1 MEKVINPFMT
11 HWNQFIVHEVI
22 DGYVLEVSNFAGD
35 HLESDVAPTL
45 EELLTCMVPL
55 MCYGRSVSMYEKNSG
70 LMSVKFVKP
79 LGLILD
85 ERYVAFRLGNPF
97 YHGVSGRY
105 AFQAKP
111 SDSKEIPLMNS
122 QAIAKQLTAMLLAA

>member
-11 HWNQFIVHEVI
+11 HWDKFAIHEVM
-22 DGYVLEVSNFAGD
+22 DGYVLEVGKYD
-35 HLESDVAPTL
+35 GTKLESDVAPTL
-45 EELLTCMVPL
+45 EELLTAMIPL
-55 MCYGRSVSMYEKNSG
+55 ICYGRSVSMYEKMSG
-70 LMSVKFVKP
+70 YLF
-79 LGLILD
+79 I
-85 ERYVAFRLGNPF
+85 AFRKAKGLTVVQKGVAVRLGHPY
-97 YHGVSGRY
+97 YHYISGRY

>member
-1 MEKVINPFMT
+1 MEKLINAFQT

-22 DGYVLEVSNFAGD
+22 DGYLLEVSNFAGD

-45 EELLTCMVPL
+45 EALLTAMVPL
-55 MCYGRSVSMYEKNSG
+55 MCYGRNVSMYQKNSG
-70 LMSVKFVKP
+70 LISICLVKP
-79 LGLILD
+79 FGVVLD
-85 ERYVAFRLGNPF
+85 ERYIAVRLGHPY

-105 AFQAKP
+105 AFQSKP
-111 SDSKEIPLMNS
+111 FDSKEIPLMNS

>member
-45 EELLTCMVPL
+45 EELLTAMIPL
-55 MCYGRSVSMYEKNSG
+55 ICYGRSVSMYEKMSG
-70 LMSVKFVKP
+70 FAQIHFIKAVGVNLVSKNICV
-79 LGLILD
+79 
-85 ERYVAFRLGNPF
+85 RLGHPY

-105 AFQAKP
+105 AFQAKV